1 MRAFGMQLSCAV
13 VLAAMSSGGVLAMPG
28 APAHD
33 AGHAAKPSLHAAYQD
48 DSLIARSTERMLGRG
63 EFASMPEPAS
73 LMPHSRPA
81 LTSLTSSLVS
91 VFKPPVVRDTL
102 AQIEAQMCGGQPCA
116 MRAWYLPGE
125 GIYLEDTLHPESD
138 LFDRSVLFH
147 ELVHY
152 LQELNAEGEALDAC
166 NRWYQREV
174 QAYGLQN
181 RYLGLT
187 GSSARVS
194 HPGYPCRDARQATTG
209 AAPLGARGVSED
221 GSQALAR

>member
-63 EFASMPEPAS
+63 EFASMPELVDS
-73 LMPHSRPA
+73 LLRLMPT
-81 LTSLTSSLVS
+81 LTRYHQPDSQ
-91 VFKPPVVRDTL
+91 PPVFRVTR